1 MRQGVPADPRGTQ
14 VTGSTAATRTGIGPD
29 GVRRFRRGPDPSGPS
44 DPSDP
49 SRPSRPARPMAPPQ
63 TPMDGALRAG
73 APAANQER
81 DDLLDAAVRK
91 VLRDTDAY
99 SGLVYLR
106 SRDRRSLVLSTV
118 AGVPVSVLGSFR
130 RVSVRSPLPAP
141 MAYRTGRSV
150 CLSGTEET
158 LRRFPQLLVG
168 LPYSFASV
176 CAPIVSGSETFGV
189 LCGLWAPSAAG
200 LPTSARRH
208 LRAVANRLGA
218 SLAELAARGDLVE
231 GDGRTAVVEL
241 PTAPGTAI
249 RLGLFDWNLA
259 AGTVS
264 ADDELCAILGWTP
277 DQFDGKAE
285 TLAARLHADDLPGFC
300 AAARGALLEGR
311 VLAMR
316 LRVTSGNRARSV
328 EVRGRASEA
337 PPGRTPDHLVGTV
350 LDTGT
355 GVAAAEA
362 VERLRQGIFSLDP
375 DGRITYANLGAEL
388 LMGAHREEMLGRHLW
403 DCFGWLSDP
412 AYEDRHRAAMI
423 SRQSTTYLA
432 CRPPDRW
439 LAFTFYPD
447 AHGVTGTVIPAGRP
461 PARKGRGPVPTKA
474 PTPPPPTPAP
484 PPPTPAPPTPTTASP
499 MTVPPTTPPAPPTTP
514 SASTPTT
521 PSPATPTPTAP
532 SPTTPS
538 PATPPAA
545 FEPSTPARRAGVGA
559 IYRLLQLASTLT
571 QAVTV
576 REVCTAVAEQILPAF
591 GGQELAIY
599 VVAGNRLNLA
609 HQVGYPEAFLDR
621 FEGTP
626 MGARLP
632 GVETLSIGAPIF
644 FASVDELAGAYPDLP
659 LDEMCAWAFLPLIA
673 SGHPVGSC
681 ILGFDEPHPF
691 TTEERGVLTA
701 LGGLIAQALER
712 ARLYDTEFAL
722 ARGLQNALLPHR
734 LPDVPG
740 VAIAA
745 RYLPGTQSMEIGGD
759 WYDAIVTAQ
768 GLCLVIGDVEGHS
781 VAAAATMGQLRSAV
795 RAFAT
800 SGCEPNEVL
809 ARTNRLLADLDP
821 DLLAS
826 CCLIQLDRTARRA
839 RIARAGHL
847 PPLLRHA
854 DGHTDV
860 LECPG
865 GALLGVDPLTEYPVS
880 ELLPPPGSVLA
891 LYTDGLVEEPG
902 TPIDEGIDRL
912 RVSLAH
918 ADTSSLEELA
928 DRLLSD
934 ARRST
939 HRADDVAL
947 LLTAFAA
954 EQ

>member
-1 MRQGVPADPRGTQ
+1 
-14 VTGSTAATRTGIGPD
+14 
-29 GVRRFRRGPDPSGPS
+29 
-44 DPSDP
+44 
-49 SRPSRPARPMAPPQ
+49 
-63 TPMDGALRAG
+63 MDDALRVRP
-73 APAANQER
+73 PAANQER
-81 DDLLDAAVRK
+81 DDLLAAAVRK

-99 SGLVYLR
+99 SCLVYLR

-118 AGVPVSVLGSFR
+118 SGVPVSALGAFR
-130 RVSVRSPLPAP
+130 RISVRGQLPAP

-150 CLSGTEET
+150 CLSGTDET
-158 LRRFPQLLVG
+158 LRRFPELLVG

-176 CAPIVSGSETFGV
+176 CAPIISGTETYGV
-189 LCGLWAPSAAG
+189 LCALWTPSSTG
-200 LPTSARRH
+200 LPASARRH
-208 LRAVANRLGA
+208 LRTSANRLGGQ
-218 SLAELAARGDLVE
+218 LAELAAGGDRVE
-231 GDGRTAVVEL
+231 GGGDAAVVEL

-249 RLGLFDWNLA
+249 RLGLFDWNLSTGA
-259 AGTVS
+259 LS
-264 ADDELCAILGWTP
+264 ADDELCAILGRTP
-277 DQFDGKAE
+277 DRFDGRAE
-285 TLAARLHADDLPGFC
+285 TVAAQLHPDDLPGFC
-300 AAARGALLEGR
+300 TAARGALLEGG

-316 LRVTSGNRARSV
+316 LRVTAGGNRSRTV
-328 EVRGRASEA
+328 EVRARASEPVGGGA
-337 PPGRTPDHLVGTV
+337 PDHLVGTV
-350 LDTGT
+350 LDTGS

-388 LMGAHREEMLGRHLW
+388 LLGAHREEMLGRHLW
-403 DCFGWLSDP
+403 DCLGWLSDP

-439 LAFTFYPD
+439 LAFAFYPD
-447 AHGVTGTVIPAGRP
+447 AHGVTGTVIPAAGP
-461 PARKGRGPVPTKA
+461 LAGNGRGPAEGPSRAPGEPRPTSTRSTGEPSSA
-474 PTPPPPTPAP
+474 PRASGSTPTARPSRARPSTPPP
-484 PPPTPAPPTPTTASP
+484 SP
-499 MTVPPTTPPAPPTTP
+499 
-514 SASTPTT
+514 
-521 PSPATPTPTAP
+521 
-532 SPTTPS
+532 
-538 PATPPAA
+538 PPAA
-545 FEPSTPARRAGVGA
+545 FEPPTPARRAGVGA

-599 VVAGNRLNLA
+599 VVTGNRLNLA

-632 GVETLSIGAPIF
+632 GVEALSTGAPIF
-644 FASVDELAGAYPDLP
+644 FASVEELSRAYPGIP

-734 LPDVPG
+734 LPKVPG
-740 VAIAA
+740 VTIAA

-759 WYDAIVTAQ
+759 WYDAIDTAQ

-809 ARTNRLLADLDP
+809 VRTNRLLADLDP
-821 DLLAS
+821 GLLAS
-826 CCLIQLDRTARRA
+826 CCLIQLDRTAGRA
-839 RIARAGHL
+839 VIARAGHL

-854 DGHTDV
+854 DGRTEV

-865 GALLGVDPLTEYPVS
+865 GALLGVDPLAEYPVS

-902 TPIDEGIDRL
+902 TSIDEGIDRL

-918 ADTSSLEELA
+918 ADANSLEQLA
-928 DRLLSD
+928 DRLLSA

-947 LLTAFAA
+947 LLTAFAP
-954 EQ
+954 ER

>member
-1 MRQGVPADPRGTQ
+1 M
-14 VTGSTAATRTGIGPD
+14 TGSTAAARTGIGPD
-29 GVRRFRRGPDPSGPS
+29 RVRRFRRGPDPSDES
-44 DPSDP
+44 DPA
-49 SRPSRPARPMAPPQ
+49 RPARQAAPPQ
-63 TPMDGALRAG
+63 IPVDGVLRAR

-81 DDLLDAAVRK
+81 DDLLAAAVRR

-99 SGLVYLR
+99 SCLVYLR

-118 AGVPVSVLGSFR
+118 AGVPVSALGAFR

-189 LCGLWAPSAAG
+189 LCGLWTPSSTG

-208 LRAVANRLGA
+208 LRTAANRLGGL
-218 SLAELAARGDLVE
+218 LAELAAGGERVE
-231 GDGRTAVVEL
+231 GGGHTAVVEL

-249 RLGLFDWNLA
+249 RLGLFDWDLT

-264 ADDELCAILGWTP
+264 ADDELCAILGWAP
-277 DQFDGKAE
+277 DRFDGKTE
-285 TLAARLHADDLPGFC
+285 TVATRLHPDDLPGFC
-300 AAARGALLEGR
+300 SAARGALLEGR

-316 LRVTSGNRARSV
+316 LRVTTGNRSRSV
-328 EVRGRASEA
+328 EVRGRAAEA
-337 PPGRTPDHLVGTV
+337 APGRTPDHLVGTV

-362 VERLRQGIFSLDP
+362 VERLRQGIISLDP

-388 LMGAHREEMLGRHLW
+388 LLGAHREEMLGRHLW
-403 DCFGWLSDP
+403 DCLGWLSDP

-423 SRQSTTYLA
+423 SRQSTAYLA

-439 LAFTFYPD
+439 LAFAFYPD
-447 AHGVTGTVIPAGRP
+447 AHGVTGTVVPAGRP
-461 PARKGRGPVPTKA
+461 PARNGSGPVPTATGTK
-474 PTPPPPTPAP
+474 PPPT
-484 PPPTPAPPTPTTASP
+484 TAPPTPPTTASG
-499 MTVPPTTPPAPPTTP
+499 TTPPAP
-514 SASTPTT
+514 
-521 PSPATPTPTAP
+521 
-532 SPTTPS
+532 
-538 PATPPAA
+538 TPPAA
-545 FEPSTPARRAGVGA
+545 FEPPTPARRAGVGA

-576 REVCTAVAEQILPAF
+576 REVCNAIAEQILPAF

-609 HQVGYPEAFLDR
+609 HQVGYPEAFLDS

-632 GVETLSIGAPIF
+632 GVDTLSTGAPIF
-644 FASVDELAGAYPDLP
+644 FASVDELADAYPDLP

-673 SGHPVGSC
+673 SGRPVGSC

-691 TTEERGVLTA
+691 TTEERSVLTA

-740 VAIAA
+740 VSIAA

-809 ARTNRLLADLDP
+809 VRTNRLLADLDP
-821 DLLAS
+821 GLLAS
-826 CCLIQLDRTARRA
+826 CCLIQLDRTAGRA

-847 PPLLRHA
+847 PPLLRYA

-865 GALLGVDPLTEYPVS
+865 GALLGVDPLSEYPVS

-891 LYTDGLVEEPG
+891 LYTDGLVEESG

-918 ADTSSLEELA
+918 ADASSLEELA
-928 DRLLSD
+928 DRLLGD

-954 EQ
+954 ER

>member
-14 VTGSTAATRTGIGPD
+14 VTGSTEATRTGIGPD
-29 GVRRFRRGPDPSGPS
+29 GVRRFRRGPDPPQ
-44 DPSDP
+44 
-49 SRPSRPARPMAPPQ
+49 APQ
-63 TPMDGALRAG
+63 TAPTAPTSQATVGGA
-73 APAANQER
+73 APALPPVETEER
-81 DDLLDAAVRK
+81 DELLAAAVRK

-99 SGLVYLR
+99 CGMVYLR

-118 AGVPVSVLGSFR
+118 AGVPVSALGSFR
-130 RVSVRSPLPAP
+130 RISVRSPLPAP

-176 CAPIVSGSETFGV
+176 CAPIVAGQESFGV
-189 LCGLWAPSAAG
+189 LCGLWTPSSVG
-200 LPTSARRH
+200 LPPGARRH
-208 LRAVANRLGA
+208 LRSAANRLGA
-218 SLAELAARGDLVE
+218 LLAELTARGDRVE
-231 GDGRTAVVEL
+231 GGGDTAVIEL
-241 PTAPGTAI
+241 PTASGTAI
-249 RLGLFDWNLA
+249 RLGLFDWDLTT
-259 AGTVS
+259 GTVA
-264 ADDELCAILGWTP
+264 ADDELCAIFDWAS
-277 DQFDGKAE
+277 DQFDGRAE
-285 TLAARLHADDLPGFC
+285 TLAARIHPEDLPGFC
-300 AAARGALLEGR
+300 SAARSALLDGR
-311 VLAMR
+311 VLATR
-316 LRVTSGNRARSV
+316 LRVTAGPNRSRTI
-328 EVRGRASEA
+328 EVRGRTSGTAA
-337 PPGRTPDHLVGTV
+337 GQDADHLVGTV

-362 VERLRQGIFSLDP
+362 VERLRQGILSLDP

-388 LMGAHREEMLGRHLW
+388 LLGAHREEMLGRQLW
-403 DCFGWLSDP
+403 DCLSWLSDP
-412 AYEDRHRAAMI
+412 AYEDSHRAAMI
-423 SRQSTTYLA
+423 SRQSTAYLA

-439 LAFTFYPD
+439 LAFAFYPD
-447 AHGVTGTVIPAGRP
+447 AHGVTGTVVPASGP
-461 PARKGRGPVPTKA
+461 PEHDGPAPQPTEDA
-474 PTPPPPTPAP
+474 ETPA
-484 PPPTPAPPTPTTASP
+484 
-499 MTVPPTTPPAPPTTP
+499 
-514 SASTPTT
+514 SA
-521 PSPATPTPTAP
+521 
-532 SPTTPS
+532 
-538 PATPPAA
+538 
-545 FEPSTPARRAGVGA
+545 FGPSTPARRAGVGA
-559 IYRLLQLASTLT
+559 IYRLLELASTLT

-609 HQVGYPEAFLDR
+609 HQEGYPEAFLDR

-632 GVETLSIGAPIF
+632 GVETLSTGAPIF
-644 FASVDELAGAYPDLP
+644 FASVDELSGAYPGIP

-691 TTEERGVLTA
+691 TSEERGVLTA

-734 LPDVPG
+734 LPEVPG

-809 ARTNRLLADLDP
+809 VRTNRLLSELDP
-821 DLLAS
+821 GLLAS
-826 CCLIQLDRTARRA
+826 CCLIQLDRTASRA

-860 LECPG
+860 LEFAG
-865 GALLGVDPLTEYPVS
+865 GALLGVDPLAEYPIS
-880 ELLPPPGSVLA
+880 ELVPPPGSVLA

-902 TPIDEGIDRL
+902 IPIDEGIDRL

-918 ADTSSLEELA
+918 ADESSLEDLA
-928 DRLLSD
+928 DRLLAD
-934 ARRST
+934 ARLST

-947 LLTAFAA
+947 LLTAFDA
-954 EQ
+954 

>member
-1 MRQGVPADPRGTQ
+1 M
-14 VTGSTAATRTGIGPD
+14 TGSTAATRTGIDPD
-29 GVRRFRRGPDPSGPS
+29 GVRRFRRAPE
-44 DPSDP
+44 
-49 SRPSRPARPMAPPQ
+49 PPQ
-63 TPMDGALRAG
+63 PPQIPGDSAFPAEP
-73 APAANQER
+73 PAANQER
-81 DDLLDAAVRK
+81 DDLLAAAVRK
-91 VLRDTDAY
+91 VLKDTDAY

-118 AGVPVSVLGSFR
+118 AGVPVSALGAFR
-130 RVSVRSPLPAP
+130 RVSVHSPLPAP

-176 CAPIVSGSETFGV
+176 CAPIVSGPETYGV
-189 LCGLWAPSAAG
+189 LCGLWTPSSTG

-208 LRAVANRLGA
+208 LRATANRLGGQ
-218 SLAELAARGDLVE
+218 LAELAARGDRVE
-231 GDGRTAVVEL
+231 GAGDTAVVEL

-259 AGTVS
+259 TGTVS
-264 ADDELCAILGWTP
+264 VDEELGAILGWTP
-277 DQFDGKAE
+277 EQFDGRAE
-285 TLAARLHADDLPGFC
+285 TVAARLHPDDLPGFC
-300 AAARGALLEGR
+300 SAARGALTEGR

-316 LRVTSGNRARSV
+316 LRVTAGDNRSRSV
-328 EVRGRASEA
+328 EVRARASEA
-337 PPGRTPDHLVGTV
+337 AAGRSPDHLVGTV

-388 LMGAHREEMLGRHLW
+388 LLGAHREEMLGRHLW
-403 DCFGWLSDP
+403 DCLGWLSDP
-412 AYEDRHRAAMI
+412 AYEDRHRSAMI
-423 SRQSTTYLA
+423 SRQSTAYLA

-439 LAFTFYPD
+439 LSFAFYPD
-447 AHGVTGTVIPAGRP
+447 AHGVTGTVIPAAGPPKRHGRGHATPSRTTLPATTTP
-461 PARKGRGPVPTKA
+461 PATTPPAT
-474 PTPPPPTPAP
+474 TPPPPAT
-484 PPPTPAPPTPTTASP
+484 SP
-499 MTVPPTTPPAPPTTP
+499 
-514 SASTPTT
+514 S
-521 PSPATPTPTAP
+521 
-532 SPTTPS
+532 
-538 PATPPAA
+538 ATPPVA
-545 FEPSTPARRAGVGA
+545 FEPPTPARRAGVGA

-576 REVCTAVAEQILPAF
+576 HEVCTAVAEQILPAF

-599 VVAGNRLNLA
+599 VVAGNRLDLA

-632 GVETLSIGAPIF
+632 GVEALSTGAPIF
-644 FASVDELAGAYPDLP
+644 FSSVDELARAYPGIP

-691 TTEERGVLTA
+691 TSEERGVLTA

-734 LPDVPG
+734 LPKVPG
-740 VAIAA
+740 VSIAA

-809 ARTNRLLADLDP
+809 VRTNRLLADLDP

-826 CCLIQLDRTARRA
+826 CCLIQLDRTAGLA

-865 GALLGVDPLTEYPVS
+865 GALLGVDPLTEYPIS
-880 ELLPPPGSVLA
+880 ELRPPPGSVLA

-902 TPIDEGIDRL
+902 TSIDEGIDRL

-918 ADTSSLEELA
+918 ADASSLEELA

-947 LLTAFAA
+947 LLTAFDA